1 MEFLIEN
8 EEIKEEIEQETKSN
22 RENRKIINSRF

>member
-22 RENRKIINSRF
+22 RENRKIRNSRL

>member
-22 RENRKIINSRF
+22 RENRKIINSRL